1 MPGTGWRRITFTDR
15 DDLQKILEVRY
26 SMLVNVV
33 RPLFVPLPACTHP
46 LLIPLPRMH
55 FNVPMSSV
63 CVHLFA
69 ERMSNETKTKK
80 TIIRCIAFWSFEELV
95 KCFEHADSFVQT
107 DRITSAV
114 YSCRHFLRNSG
125 LRNAQ
130 VHRLEQSSQRRSSI
144 FSWFSNL

>member
-63 CVHLFA
+63 FVHLFA

-80 TIIRCIAFWSFEELV
+80 KQSSDALHSGL
-95 KCFEHADSFVQT
+95 
-107 DRITSAV
+107 
-114 YSCRHFLRNSG
+114 LRNW
-125 LRNAQ
+125 
-130 VHRLEQSSQRRSSI
+130 SSASSMLTA
-144 FSWFSNL
+144 SYKLTE